1 MTRVL
6 LRCLAL
12 AVALVIVLVLAP
24 AAGAQSSTQSAG
36 DSAQNTKDKKDK
48 SRDKDKKKQDKGDDE
63 VNTSV
68 FSARVA
74 EEVLGMV
81 RDGLE
86 GHSQRLML
94 SAFDGDK
101 MDGYLTFEDQVQ
113 ALFDRYEGF
122 RAHFRIVQQS
132 SEKGRG
138 VVLAIFDLEELPR
151 GGRAPLRKSEQVRFE
166 LERGRK
172 GWRIVDYSPRDF
184 FS

>member
-12 AVALVIVLVLAP
+12 AVCLAFVFAP

-36 DSAQNTKDKKDK
+36 DSAQSAKDKKDK
-48 SRDKDKKKQDKGDDE
+48 AKDKKKQDKGKGDDE
-63 VNTSV
+63 LNTSV

-86 GHSQRLML
+86 GHSQRLLL

-113 ALFDRYEGF
+113 ALFDRYQGF

-138 VVLAIFDLEELPR
+138 VVLAIFDLEEMPR

-172 GWRIVDYSPRDF
+172 GWRIVDYSPRGF